1 MTEEKRGRGRPRQE
15 TTIMPTT
22 LESRQQNIDEL
33 IKECRDEEKVAEIG
47 IQSLNDWVDNNRS
60 ASDGYYQMR
69 LYSLATQIYV
79 AMIEREPFL
88 ANNTD
93 TAESAIRRAKL
104 FLKVWEKEGEYV

>member
-1 MTEEKRGRGRPRQE
+1 MIEEKRGRGRPRKE
-15 TTIMPTT
+15 TMIMPTT
-22 LESRQQNIDEL
+22 LESKT
-33 IKECRDEEKVAEIG
+33 KETYEEKVAEIG

-104 FLKVWEKEGEYV
+104 FLTVWEKEGKNV